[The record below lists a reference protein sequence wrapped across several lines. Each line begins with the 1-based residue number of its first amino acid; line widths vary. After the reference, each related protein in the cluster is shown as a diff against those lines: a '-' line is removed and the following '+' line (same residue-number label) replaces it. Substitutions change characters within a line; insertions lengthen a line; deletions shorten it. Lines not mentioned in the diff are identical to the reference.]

1 MGLTREGLR
10 QLGTTVRALVLMSI
24 SKMEMHISLRSTLW
38 IGTAQ
43 RERKPFKS
51 WMRTPARCW
60 IRGAFPASPMGYT
73 WFGTFPGT
81 QKSTSLGRR
90 GTMPWSE
97 GRFSDRRA
105 TDREHPFGKGNARRV
120 ITLQP

>member
-1 MGLTREGLR
+1 MGLTLEGLR
-10 QLGTTVRALVLMSI
+10 QLGTTVRELVLMSI

-60 IRGAFPASPMGYT
+60 IRGAFPASPMGCT
-73 WFGTFPGT
+73 WCGTFPGT
-81 QKSTSLGRR
+81 QKSTLRSEERR
-90 GTMPWSE
+90 VGKESRSCLE
-97 GRFSDRRA
+97 ADRRKK
-105 TDREHPFGKGNARRV
+105 HSHNKGS
-120 ITLQP
+120 I